1 MQMIDGN
8 KRRLLCRPGEVI
20 TIAVTANGTVNNVAK
35 SLNGGT
41 LTGNTFPVNDR
52 NDLVILGVFS
62 NDTGGGRFDITL
74 TGDPGGFVV
83 NDDIVQGEGDE
94 ARKEGARGY
103 VFTVN

>member
-1 MQMIDGN
+1 MIDGN
-8 KRRLLCRPGEVI
+8 KRRLQCRQGEVI
-20 TIAVTANGTVNNVAK
+20 TVDVTADGTVNNVAK
-35 SLNGGT
+35 SLNGAT
-41 LTGNTFPVNDR
+41 LSGDSFTVNER

-74 TGDPGGFVV
+74 TGDSGGVV
-83 NDDIVQGEGDE
+83 VKDDIEQGEGAL